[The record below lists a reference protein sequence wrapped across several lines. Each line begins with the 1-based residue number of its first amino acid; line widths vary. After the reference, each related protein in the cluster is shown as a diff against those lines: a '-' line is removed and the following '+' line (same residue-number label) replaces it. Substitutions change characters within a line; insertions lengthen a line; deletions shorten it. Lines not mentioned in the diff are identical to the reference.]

1 MVLSIK
7 ELENGSFL
15 MFFESLPIGENV
27 VILQLVLTIPSDVN
41 IELSGHYT
49 YRRIVRSVLPSIAMV
64 LVTSIYSIVDGFF
77 VANFAGKSGFA
88 AINITFPVIMMIGSL
103 GLMIGSGGAAL
114 TSKLKGEGYPQKA
127 NRVFTMLVWFGLAL
141 GVVLG
146 IVLAFLAPM
155 VSRWLGADEAMMDEC
170 ISYIRLNMIGMPG
183 FVLQCAFQSFYMAAE
198 RPQLG
203 TLMSVVAGVV
213 NIALDAL
220 LVWGLGM
227 GVSGA
232 AIATA
237 AGCSVGGLFPLY
249 YFSSSRNRGSLRLV
263 RTRML
268 WLYVRKACTNGVS
281 EYVANIAMNIVTICY
296 NLQLMRYLGEDG
308 VAAYGVLM
316 YIAFIF
322 VAVFIGYN
330 IGITPVIGY
339 HYGARDIGEQRSLLR
354 KSMILIAVAG
364 TLMTATAE
372 IFARPLS
379 RIFVGYDEALTEL
392 TVNAMRLYFPAML
405 LCGWNMFVSALFT
418 GLNNGVVSAV
428 AAFTRTLGF
437 ELACVWLLPLI
448 LGISGIWVSW
458 GIAEML
464 SLFLCNFLVVRF
476 APQLVKKKFKGTQ

>member
-1 MVLSIK
+1 
-7 ELENGSFL
+7 
-15 MFFESLPIGENV
+15 
-27 VILQLVLTIPSDVN
+27 
-41 IELSGHYT
+41 
-49 YRRIVRSVLPSIAMV
+49 
-64 LVTSIYSIVDGFF
+64 
-77 VANFAGKSGFA
+77 
-88 AINITFPVIMMIGSL
+88 
-103 GLMIGSGGAAL
+103 
-114 TSKLKGEGYPQKA
+114 
-127 NRVFTMLVWFGLAL
+127 
-141 GVVLG
+141 
-146 IVLAFLAPM
+146 
-155 VSRWLGADEAMMDEC
+155 
-170 ISYIRLNMIGMPG
+170 
-183 FVLQCAFQSFYMAAE
+183 
-198 RPQLG
+198 
-203 TLMSVVAGVV
+203 
-213 NIALDAL
+213 
-220 LVWGLGM
+220 
-227 GVSGA
+227 
-232 AIATA
+232 
-237 AGCSVGGLFPLY
+237 
-249 YFSSSRNRGSLRLV
+249 
-263 RTRML
+263 
-268 WLYVRKACTNGVS
+268 
-281 EYVANIAMNIVTICY
+281 
-296 NLQLMRYLGEDG
+296 MRYLGEDG

-364 TLMTATAE
+364 ILMTATAE